1 LIEDIDDDGG
11 GGVGS
16 DGDVYKRKVKPMLVL
31 LLDSY
36 SKDNKISVGNSR
48 YSSYPAYT
56 FY

>member
-1 LIEDIDDDGG
+1 MIGDIDDDGG

-16 DGDVYKRKVKPMLVL
+16 NGDVYKRRVKPMLVL